1 MSPATPPTVCSPLP
15 RGQRGAA
22 RGAMLVV
29 ALLGLALL
37 APLSAQAQGQSV
49 ITRSSSFEYGTTA
62 GLDLGLLIKEIV
74 EPDPARVQDC
84 LQTSYSYDT
93 YGNKTSVSTSACL
106 GASGTLTWSATSAR
120 TAASS
125 YAAQTAT
132 IAGVTYAIPAGM
144 FPASTSNALGQSES
158 KAYDPR
164 FGAVTSLVGP
174 NGLTTSWGYDSFGRK
189 TIEQRA
195 DGTSTQWAYKL
206 CTDASSGL
214 PNVPA
219 ASCPAPIASA
229 VAQWVAIEQ
238 SYQANS
244 TTPNGHPKYQY
255 YDTLDRVIRIQTK
268 GFDGNASGAPAVT
281 LYQDT
286 QYNALGQVAASSNLY
301 DASAAPLWTSYTYDA
316 LGRVTL
322 ISAPDNT
329 SNTMAYDGLSST
341 ATNAL
346 GQKKTTLK
354 NAQGQVAQVTDDQ
367 LNTIRYAYDAIGQL
381 IETNAGGSITK
392 MVYNQR
398 GQKILME
405 DPAMGV
411 WQYAYNAF
419 GELVWQK
426 DSLGQATT
434 MAYDQL
440 GRMTQRNEADLN
452 SQWSYD
458 KNFDN
463 SVCAKGIGKLCQAKT
478 DNGYL
483 RSHSYD
489 DKGRIQS
496 TATLL
501 GTGASTATVSVSYDP
516 STARVASKTWP
527 TGYQASY
534 QYTAMGY
541 LKKVSGGNTAITGA
555 TVASY
560 EVLDI
565 DAQGRIRSYKYGN
578 NITTVKAYDLPSG
591 NLTGIQASLAG
602 GTASG
607 VMNQSYAY
615 DSLHNL
621 RTRSDGNTGVN
632 ESFQYDNLNRLSN
645 YNAVGAGLSSTS
657 PNFDVQVLYDARGNI
672 SYKSDVGQYWYDG
685 QRPNRMTAIT
695 LSTPAGGKPL
705 TGTRKLTYAF
715 DDYRVGALTP
725 SNSSTP
731 LGNGNLMYSVSQDL
745 VQNRHS
751 VRWEE
756 YTSFNMPREIKYGN
770 LLDINNPTGTTSDR
784 TLTFVYGP
792 EHQRTRQRVQLSANA
807 PAALQSGAG
816 DTWYLNGEDSQGLS
830 YEKEVKTNG
839 ITEHKHY
846 LSAGGITFAMHVTR
860 VGTLA
865 AGNPSVPGSTQTSSL
880 RYFHHDQLGSIA
892 AISDEAG
899 KVIERLA
906 YDPWGKRRNTN
917 GPSDVSDS
925 LIGLTTDRGFTG
937 HEHLDEMGIIHMNG
951 RLYDPLIGR
960 FMSADPFIQ
969 APGNLQSYNRY
980 AYVMN
985 NPLNLTD
992 PSGYSA
998 WTRIRGFVV
1007 AVVAAVAD
1015 AYGCA
1020 GYCSQAVQYYNYAK
1034 TAQAYYNAYQQGGWS
1049 AVGKSYLRSTLSDM
1063 VGQAAFGGSGDVGVG
1078 QEYGFEHYLATAAA
1092 GCVSSVAS
1100 GGKCGSG
1107 AAAAV
1112 AGKFATQMT
1121 EGGDLNS
1128 QTRYFIAQAAGGLA
1142 SEAAGGKFANGAQTA
1157 AYGYLFNDLSHE
1169 ARARLIGAGAVA
1181 GGTLGAVGAGA
1192 CAAGSGGVCA
1202 LGAPTM
1208 IAGGAALGAVT
1219 GDALATGIDSIGN
1232 AINGNSWLSPN
1243 PTTVYQLVSN
1253 ADNSVWKYGITD
1265 QTNPQD
1271 RYSASYYSQFNVRM
1285 EPIMQFGSR
1294 APARILEIGLCSA
1307 YVVSNGKLPTLSS
1320 RC

>member
-1 MSPATPPTVCSPLP
+1 MTRATPPTVWSPQPSGVRATAL
-15 RGQRGAA
+15 GA
-22 RGAMLVV
+22 VV
-29 ALLGLALL
+29 LLGLALL
-37 APLSAQAQGQSV
+37 APVAAQAQAQTQT
-49 ITRSSSFEYGTTA
+49 IRSSSFEYGTTA
-62 GLDLGLLIKEIV
+62 GVDLGLLIKEIV
-74 EPDPARVQDC
+74 EPTSPQDC

-93 YGNKTSVSTSACL
+93 YGNKTSVSTSACA
-106 GASGTLTWSATSAR
+106 GASGTLTWSATGAR
-120 TAASS
+120 SAASS

-132 IAGVTYAIPAGM
+132 IAGITYAIPAGM
-144 FPASTSNALGQSES
+144 FPGSTSNALGQSEN
-158 KAYDPR
+158 KTYDPR
-164 FGAVTSLVGP
+164 FGQVTSLTGP
-174 NGLTTSWGYDSFGRK
+174 NGLTTNWGYDSFGRK

-206 CTDASSGL
+206 CSDTSSSLYG
-214 PNVPA
+214 VA
-219 ASCPAPIASA
+219 TASCPTIVGA

-238 SYQANS
+238 SYYRIGS
-244 TTPNGHPKYQY
+244 SPIPTPNGHAKYQY
-255 YDTLDRVIRIQTK
+255 YDSLDRVIRIQTK

-286 QYNALGQVAASSNLY
+286 QYNTLGQVAASSNLY

-316 LGRVTL
+316 LGRATL
-322 ISAPDNT
+322 VVAPDGT
-329 SNTMAYDGLSST
+329 SNTMAYDGLSTT

-346 GQKKTTLK
+346 SQKKTTLK
-354 NAQGQVAQVTDDQ
+354 NAQGQVAQVTDEQ
-367 LNTIRYAYDAIGQL
+367 NNTIRYAYDAIGQL

-398 GQKILME
+398 GQKVLME

-411 WQYAYNAF
+411 WRYAYNVF

-440 GRMTQRNEADLN
+440 GRMTQRLEADLT

-463 SVCAKGIGKLCQAKT
+463 SVCAKGIGKLCQAKS

-501 GTGASTATVSVSYDP
+501 GTGATTATVSVSYDP

-541 LKKVSGGNTAITGA
+541 LKKVSGGNTSITGA
-555 TVASY
+555 NVASY
-560 EVLDI
+560 EILDI
-565 DAQGRIRSYKYGN
+565 DPQGRIRSYKYGN

-591 NLTGIQASLAG
+591 KLNSIQASMVG

-607 VMNQSYAY
+607 VMNQSYTY

-621 RTRSDGNTGVN
+621 LTRKDGTTNVQ
-632 ESFQYDNLNRLSN
+632 EIFDYDKLNRLIT
-645 YNAVGAGLSSTS
+645 YNAVGGALNSTS
-657 PNFDVQVLYDARGNI
+657 PNFDVGVMYDARGNI
-672 SYKSDVGQYWYDG
+672 SYKSDVGEYWYDG
-685 QRPNRMTAIT
+685 QRPNRMTNVTVSAPANAIR
-695 LSTPAGGKPL
+695 AL

-715 DDYRVGALTP
+715 DDYRPGALTP

-770 LLDINNPTGTTSDR
+770 LLDINNPTGTSSDR

-846 LSAGGITFAMHVTR
+846 LAAGGITFAMHVTR

-865 AGNPSVPGSTQTSSL
+865 AGNPSVPGSTLTSSL

-906 YDPWGKRRNTN
+906 YDPWGKRRNTT
-917 GPSDVSDS
+917 GPSDTTDS

-937 HEHLDEMGIIHMNG
+937 HEHLDEMG
-951 RLYDPLIGR
+951 
-960 FMSADPFIQ
+960 
-969 APGNLQSYNRY
+969 
-980 AYVMN
+980 
-985 NPLNLTD
+985 
-992 PSGYSA
+992 
-998 WTRIRGFVV
+998 
-1007 AVVAAVAD
+1007 VAA
-1015 AYGCA
+1015 
-1020 GYCSQAVQYYNYAK
+1020 S
-1034 TAQAYYNAYQQGGWS
+1034 
-1049 AVGKSYLRSTLSDM
+1049 
-1063 VGQAAFGGSGDVGVG
+1063 
-1078 QEYGFEHYLATAAA
+1078 
-1092 GCVSSVAS
+1092 
-1100 GGKCGSG
+1100 
-1107 AAAAV
+1107 
-1112 AGKFATQMT
+1112 
-1121 EGGDLNS
+1121 
-1128 QTRYFIAQAAGGLA
+1128 
-1142 SEAAGGKFANGAQTA
+1142 
-1157 AYGYLFNDLSHE
+1157 
-1169 ARARLIGAGAVA
+1169 
-1181 GGTLGAVGAGA
+1181 
-1192 CAAGSGGVCA
+1192 
-1202 LGAPTM
+1202 
-1208 IAGGAALGAVT
+1208 
-1219 GDALATGIDSIGN
+1219 
-1232 AINGNSWLSPN
+1232 
-1243 PTTVYQLVSN
+1243 
-1253 ADNSVWKYGITD
+1253 
-1265 QTNPQD
+1265 
-1271 RYSASYYSQFNVRM
+1271 
-1285 EPIMQFGSR
+1285 
-1294 APARILEIGLCSA
+1294 
-1307 YVVSNGKLPTLSS
+1307 
-1320 RC
+1320 